1 MWRFWSQLW
10 QALQVALNI
19 SSLRASVGS
28 PAGPLAALP
37 AGGEPQ
43 KLRAGGHQGF
53 PRTIDMDDPNGE
65 MALALKAPPGLYTQY
80 GQNGNSSTTGCQ
92 I

>member
-1 MWRFWSQLW
+1 MEVLVPALAGTPGCLEYLLSPGISGESCRPTCRFTSWR
-10 QALQVALNI
+10 
-19 SSLRASVGS
+19 
-28 PAGPLAALP
+28 
-37 AGGEPQ
+37 EPQ